1 MNSRKLKHT
10 IKKTLQELRE
20 GSPPTGFNVTG
31 VYGKVKPYYNFYS
44 QGPVPGRVRGSGWD
58 YESKGP
64 EGVNYFMEDE
74 NEGPNPWAVC
84 TSSLGLEGKKR
95 KDYTSNEKDK
105 YEKCVLS
112 MKKEIKE
119 NDIRRI
125 VDRVVNENKLEE
137 SSHGGSYMA
146 KKQLWGIAEKAKEM
160 AERLPDDVQL
170 EDWMESHIAK
180 ADSMMDSV
188 YDSFDYDNQTDMPG
202 FEGTLDALKGLTI
215 REQEENIATDLYK
228 QDTSRRDGET
238 GGMVASTAMLDI
250 MDGKLDVLTNTVN
263 DLHDNL
269 SRRWN

>member
-1 MNSRKLKHT
+1 LERL
-10 IKKTLQELRE
+10 IKKILRE
-20 GSPPTGFNVTG
+20 TTSYTNPVPTTATGLYGNVKPGYNFKSRGPIPGRMYSPGFN
-31 VYGKVKPYYNFYS
+31 
-44 QGPVPGRVRGSGWD
+44 

-64 EGVNYFMEDE
+64 LGVNYFMEDE

-119 NDIRRI
+119 NDVRRI
-125 VDRVVNENKLEE
+125 VDRVINENELKE

-146 KKQLWGIAEKAKEM
+146 KKQLWGIAEKAQEM
-160 AERLPDDVQL
+160 AERLPDGVQL

-188 YDSFDYDNQTDMPG
+188 YDSFDYDNQTEMPG
-202 FEGTLDALKGLTI
+202 FEGTMDALKGLTI
-215 REQEENIATDLYK
+215 REQDEVIATNLYK
-228 QDTSRRDGET
+228 QDTSRRDGDT
-238 GGMVASTAMLDI
+238 GGIVASTAMLDI
-250 MDGKLDVLTNTVN
+250 MDGKLDNLTNTVN
-263 DLHDNL
+263 DLYDNL

>member
-1 MNSRKLKHT
+1 LKYRKLKHT

-20 GSPPTGFNVTG
+20 GRPPGAFTVSGTYND
-31 VYGKVKPYYNFYS
+31 VKPYYNFRS
-44 QGPVPGRVRGSGWD
+44 QGPNPGAGTGRGFN
-58 YESKGP
+58 YESEGP
-64 EGVNYFMEDE
+64 LGVNYFMEDE

-95 KDYTSNEKDK
+95 KDYTSNEKDN

-125 VDRVVNENKLEE
+125 VDRVINENELKE

-146 KKQLWGIAEKAKEM
+146 KKQLWGIAEKAQEM
-160 AERLPDDVQL
+160 AERLPDGVQL

-188 YDSFDYDNQTDMPG
+188 YDSFDYDNQTEMPG
-202 FEGTLDALKGLTI
+202 FEGTMDALKGLTI
-215 REQEENIATDLYK
+215 REQDEVIATNLYK
-228 QDTSRRDGET
+228 QDTSRRDGDT
-238 GGMVASTAMLDI
+238 GGIVASTAMLDI
-250 MDGKLDVLTNTVN
+250 MDGKLDNLTNTVN
-263 DLHDNL
+263 DLYDNL